1 MLRPTVH
8 EAADLRE
15 VHPSYLLRAHAHH
28 LWRLHHVLLAHAE
41 QRVLFLHEAVQP
53 RQELRVLV
61 DLSPLELPD
70 ALHHNLFGLR
80 SSLITTLSTL
90 LLLCALLLL
99 LGALLL
105 LPEVEDLF
113 LLVLGHP
120 DKCCWRGSTEA
131 DAGKTRETRSRLE
144 PTKGL
149 ASGQKSLIA
158 LKRMK
163 RR

>member
-90 LLLCALLLL
+90 LLLF
-99 LGALLL
+99 
-105 LPEVEDLF
+105 PEVEDLF

-120 DKCCWRGSTEA
+120 DKCCLRGSTEA